1 MQDSSNKNFPLL
13 YDSSTFCSN
22 FVMPI
27 EKPLLVKLVHWLS
40 EIELFDTSS
49 SSIFLYSNLTKY
61 LSMKAGLLLAVGI
74 GGWNGRCS
82 GCAGRMSMGIGQ
94 RKGLK

>member
-22 FVMPI
+22 FAMPI

-49 SSIFLYSNLTKY
+49 SSIFIFKSYKISFNESWFGPCSWGWRVGW
-61 LSMKAGLLLAVGI
+61 SM
-74 GGWNGRCS
+74 
-82 GCAGRMSMGIGQ
+82 
-94 RKGLK
+94 

>member
-49 SSIFLYSNLTKY
+49 SSIFLYSNLIKY
-61 LSMKAGLLLAVGI
+61 LSMKVWLLLVVGV
-74 GGWNGRCS
+74 GELYYPHS
-82 GCAGRMSMGIGQ
+82 GCAGRMSMDIDQ
-94 RKGLK
+94 RMGSK